1 MGRAVTGI
9 IGLVMVG
16 LVSCTS
22 LSEGEE
28 GAAGVEENRR
38 TRYRGNANADLRDQ
52 MDEQSS
58 DINRKKNIEE
68 NRNGPGM
75 KPPEV
80 RPERLPNSPVDTT
93 KHTPRPVAPRRGGN

>member
-1 MGRAVTGI
+1 ML
-9 IGLVMVG
+9 GLI
-16 LVSCTS
+16 SCTS

-28 GAAGVEENRR
+28 GQAGVERNQRV
-38 TRYRGNANADLRDQ
+38 RYRGDANADLRDR

-68 NRNGPGM
+68 TGRNDPAM
-75 KPPEV
+75 KPPEL

-93 KHTPRPVAPRRGGN
+93 KHNPRRVTPRRSGN